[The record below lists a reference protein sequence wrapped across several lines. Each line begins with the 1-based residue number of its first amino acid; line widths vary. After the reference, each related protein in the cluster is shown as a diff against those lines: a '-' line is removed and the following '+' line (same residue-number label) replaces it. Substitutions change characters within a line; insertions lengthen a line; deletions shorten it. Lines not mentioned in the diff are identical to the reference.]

1 VWDWEVG
8 SFLND
13 GRQVDGFWPLVEV
26 IAAVEVDLLPG
37 DRRDLLKQD
46 SARHI

>member
-13 GRQVDGFWPLVEV
+13 GRQVNGCWPLVEV
-26 IAAVEVDLLPG
+26 IAAVEVDLLPS
-37 DRRDLLKQD
+37 DRRDLLKHG
-46 SARHI
+46 SAWLI